1 MERKCRQD
9 TEENEALLEHEDVQ
23 DDEQPDDW
31 WDDALYVE
39 DSDDSE
45 YLYLLIQ
52 PPNLVEMFN
61 FSNVNVPYS

>member
-1 MERKCRQD
+1 MERKWRQD

-23 DDEQPDDW
+23 DDEQPDDCR

-52 PPNLVEMFN
+52 PQT
-61 FSNVNVPYS
+61 

>member
-1 MERKCRQD
+1 
-9 TEENEALLEHEDVQ
+9 VQ

-52 PPNLVEMFN
+52 PPNLHTRIQLLTGALH
-61 FSNVNVPYS
+61 S

>member
-31 WDDALYVE
+31 WDKTTPKRLKG
-39 DSDDSE
+39 
-45 YLYLLIQ
+45 
-52 PPNLVEMFN
+52 
-61 FSNVNVPYS
+61 